1 MKKFELFLAW
11 RYLGA
16 QRKNLF
22 VSLISLFSM
31 LGVCI
36 GTFALIVALAVANG
50 FEHEVTQQMIGKDAH
65 FEVLSYHNAPVS
77 NIDSIAAIVKEHPH
91 VTAVAP
97 FIATKAGISSKKFN
111 DAIVIFGIDAE
122 QSAKVSGLS
131 NQMKYGKYSLD
142 TVTAKNG
149 RRMPS
154 IILGTVLAD
163 AMRLY
168 LGDKVVLQ
176 TFQSPDGMDM
186 GALTPKMKQFMVSG
200 IFETGMY
207 EYDGQ
212 LAYISIPA
220 AQHFLALDGQVS
232 GLQVKTDNA
241 QNSKTY
247 ADAVKDSLGYP
258 FYTLDWQ
265 TKNKTLIKWMATE
278 KIMITA
284 VLCLIILVAAFNIIS
299 SLIMLVLEKTREIG
313 ILRAMGASR
322 GSVMKIFIATGTS
335 IGFVGSL
342 IGTIIALV
350 SCYGQMHYGWITLP
364 PDVYMIS
371 NLPVRVMISDVVI
384 IFVIGNL
391 LCMFATILPAW
402 YASRLNPVGAIRH
415 D

>member
-50 FEHEVTQQMIGKDAH
+50 FEYEVTKQMIGKDAH

-77 NIDSIAAIVKEHPH
+77 NIDSIAAIVKKDPH
-91 VTAVAP
+91 VIAVAP
-97 FIATKAGISSKKFN
+97 FIATKAGISSKKVN
-111 DAIVIFGIDAE
+111 DAIVIFGIDTE
-122 QSAKVSGLS
+122 LSGKVSGLS
-131 NQMKYGKYSLD
+131 KQIKFGAYSLD
-142 TVTAKNG
+142 TAATKNG
-149 RRMPS
+149 RRLPG
-154 IILGTVLAD
+154 IILGSVLAD
-163 AMRLY
+163 QMRLY

-176 TFQSPDGMDM
+176 TFQSPEGLDM
-186 GALTPKMKQFMVSG
+186 GALTPKMKQFIVTG
-200 IFETGMY
+200 VFETGMY

-220 AQHFLALDGQVS
+220 AQHFLQLGEQVS
-232 GLQVKTDNA
+232 GLQVKTDNE
-241 QNSKTY
+241 QQSKVY
-247 ADAVKDSLGYP
+247 AATAKKALGYP
-258 FYTLDWQ
+258 FYTVDWQ

-278 KIMITA
+278 KVMITA

-313 ILRAMGASR
+313 ILRAMGTSKF
-322 GSVMKIFIATGTS
+322 SIMKIFVITGTL
-335 IGFVGSL
+335 IGFVGSIL
-342 IGTIIALV
+342 GTSIALFF
-350 SCYGQMHYGWITLP
+350 CYGQINYGWITLP

-371 NLPVRVMISDVVI
+371 KLPVRVMTSDVVI
-384 IFVIGNL
+384 IFIIGNL
-391 LCMFATILPAW
+391 LCMLATILPAW
-402 YASRLNPVGAIRH
+402 KASKLDPVGAIRH